1 MVLITQK
8 YEINLFCPTAWSIN
22 KRQVTKRGRAMNFD
36 TPSPDCGLVQCY
48 FILSS
53 RQLSVRD
60 GENLTVGV

>member
-1 MVLITQK
+1 M
-8 YEINLFCPTAWSIN
+8 
-22 KRQVTKRGRAMNFD
+22 KRGRAMNFD
-36 TPSPDCGLVQCY
+36 TPSPDCGLAQCY